1 MNLRKKKKRLKK
13 QVESMRAELD
23 SMLKKPAPVVVKRPE
38 IKTLANISYYYP
50 HEYNGR
56 SLDSMRREV
65 GAIITHAIANEYV
78 EFNEELIDD
87 ICGGPM
93 MKITAKLRVVVP
105 DGGDG
110 F

>member
-23 SMLKKPAPVVVKRPE
+23 SLKRVEQPVVKVEHPRVE
-38 IKTLANISYYYP
+38 TLRAETYVDIEDAHIPSEVLFNLLI
-50 HEYNGR
+50 
-56 SLDSMRREV
+56 RRYLMEEV
-65 GAIITHAIANEYV
+65 RKYIRYQSEGPIRGGDCYRYAV
-78 EFNEELIDD
+78 E
-87 ICGGPM
+87 
-93 MKITAKLRVVVP
+93 LRVVVP